1 MWFLAIVLAYCSS
14 AVYGVIPPSNVCY
27 QHTIIQNAC
36 TYGNLTVA
44 VLGKTFKPKDCGMH
58 IDIKDIER
66 APFLYINST
75 NSVSLILVYLILLL
89 LTLPGLLTDLS
100 IRVYF
105 PTVSTMGIS
114 VEVFN
119 FSLCMTDNCPFIRNV
134 YDMYNI

>member
-1 MWFLAIVLAYCSS
+1 MLFVAVVLACCSS
-14 AVYGVIPPSNVCY
+14 AVYGAIPPSNVCY

-75 NSVSLILVYLILLL
+75 NSVSHKLVYLILLL
-89 LTLPGLLTDLS
+89 LTLPGWLTD
-100 IRVYF
+100 IYVYVYF
-105 PTVSTMGIS
+105 PAGGSKDIS
-114 VEVFN
+114 VHLFH
-119 FSLCMTDNCPFIRNV
+119 FSFCMTDTSV
-134 YDMYNI
+134 H